1 MTTTIEQIQEEIRQ
15 DIELYYNLH
24 NQKDA
29 DLLQHCVLMTDE
41 LAKEQIQRVD
51 RGLISIF

>member
-1 MTTTIEQIQEEIRQ
+1 MTKTIEQIQEEIRE

-29 DLLQHCVLMTDE
+29 DLLEHCVLMTDE
-41 LAKEQIQRVD
+41 LVKEQIQRVD
-51 RGLISIF
+51 WGLITF

>member
-1 MTTTIEQIQEEIRQ
+1 MTTTIEQIQEEIKE

-29 DLLQHCVLMTDE
+29 DLLKHCVLMTDE

-51 RGLISIF
+51 RGLITF

>member
-1 MTTTIEQIQEEIRQ
+1 MTITIEQIQEEIRK

-29 DLLQHCVLMTDE
+29 DLLEHCVLMSDE
-41 LAKEQIQRVD
+41 LVKEQMQRIEW
-51 RGLISIF
+51 GLITF